1 MPAYT
6 AQLAKCP
13 WCALAVRGI
22 AAEIDHGSTTIPA
35 LSGAQAAAAQ
45 RLRRGGRAGADA
57 TRGSGLLHE
66 PTVAYDQRLAAEGE
80 ILERLHD
87 LDAGIADGHVD
98 GAELGY
104 GGSNPAVDS

>member
-22 AAEIDHGSTTIPA
+22 AAEIDHGSTTVPA

-57 TRGSGLLHE
+57 TRGIGLLHE
-66 PTVAYDQRLAAEGE
+66 PTVAYDQRLAVSDSK
-80 ILERLHD
+80 LQQTPLPRHRRRL
-87 LDAGIADGHVD
+87 
-98 GAELGY
+98 
-104 GGSNPAVDS
+104 